1 MATFDFG
8 GLLGSNLFGSGD
20 MGLEEYLT
28 PEQRARMNNQ
38 GIMALAASLL
48 KSSGPSAVPIGLGQ
62 ALGEAYGA
70 GQTGYQQA
78 QTGAIAN
85 IMTKQKLDDAKRAR
99 DIENQLA
106 AIQAGTSPRMP
117 TAGVALTP
125 EQALLLPNMPA
136 GPTQARADM
145 IGQIPAAGAAVAP
158 MSEDD
163 LQYQKYME
171 SARVVRDPAMKKAFQ
186 DLAYQI
192 KPKEEFSTT
201 PQYGLSA
208 AGTPI
213 SFVLNK
219 SGGMKLLDV
228 KRNPEYNYQ
237 DAGGYIS
244 VRDRITNQEI
254 ERISKTLAPQVVG
267 NAETGFFQLGGGGG
281 GGRRAPS
288 AAPAAAAVNVP
299 QLTDPKQP
307 NGKPLTSNQLK
318 EYADKYFKGDVNS
331 GIQYLRKEGWV
342 EKTAAAPAAAAP
354 GVGNVPGLVPLIP
367 STGAKTFGNE
377 GDLRKE
383 FTTQVKPFIELS
395 QAYQKIETAAK
406 NSSPAGDIALVYGFM
421 KVLDPGSVVREGE
434 FATAQNAGSVPESVR
449 NMYNRAM
456 SGERLGENTRLD
468 FLNQARNII
477 ESQRQISGDLVQ
489 RYTDIAK
496 RSKLNPE
503 QVVFDPFSRIKTTQ
517 QRISETSTTPLPKRR
532 KDWYELFDL
541 VPAQ

>member
-8 GLLGSNLFGSGD
+8 GLLGSNMFGGGD

-48 KSSGPSAVPIGLGQ
+48 KSSGPSAVPVGIGQ

-70 GQTGYQQA
+70 GQQGYQQA
-78 QTGAIAN
+78 QQGAIAN
-85 IMTKQKLDDAKRAR
+85 IMTKQKLDEFKRAK
-99 DIENQLA
+99 DIEDQIA
-106 AIQAGTSPRMP
+106 KIQARTGSSMP
-117 TAGVALTP
+117 TAGVAITP

-145 IGQIPAAGAAVAP
+145 IGQIPAAGAAVTP
-158 MSEDD
+158 MSEND
-163 LQYQKYME
+163 LQYQKYMDM
-171 SARVVRDPAMKKAFQ
+171 SRVYSRDPIKAKAYQ
-186 DLAYQI
+186 DLAMQL
-192 KPKEEFSTT
+192 KPTEEFSTT

-219 SGGMKLLDV
+219 SGGMKLLDLQ
-228 KRNPEYNYQ
+228 RNPEYNYQ

-244 VRDRITNQEI
+244 VRDKTTNKEI

-288 AAPAAAAVNVP
+288 AAPAA
-299 QLTDPKQP
+299 Q
-307 NGKPLTSNQLK
+307 
-318 EYADKYFKGDVNS
+318 
-331 GIQYLRKEGWV
+331 
-342 EKTAAAPAAAAP
+342 AAAPGAVAPPRYVPSRDAAAPAAAP

-367 STGAKTFGNE
+367 GTGAKTFGNE

-383 FTTQVKPFIELS
+383 FTIQVKPFIELS

-541 VPAQ
+541 VPAE

>member
-1 MATFDFG
+1 MATFDFS
-8 GLLGSNLFGSGD
+8 GLLGSNMFGGGD

-28 PEQRARMNNQ
+28 PEQRSRMNQQ

-48 KSSGPSAVPIGLGQ
+48 KSSGPSAVPIGIGQ

-85 IMTKQKLDDAKRAR
+85 IMTKQKLDEFKRAK
-99 DIENQLA
+99 DIEDQIA
-106 AIQAGTSPRMP
+106 KIQARTGSSMP
-117 TAGVALTP
+117 TAGVAITP
-125 EQALLLPNMPA
+125 DQALLLPNMPA

-145 IGQIPAAGAAVAP
+145 IGQIPAAGAAVTP
-158 MSEDD
+158 MSAND
-163 LQYQKYME
+163 LQYEKYMDM
-171 SARVVRDPAMKKAFQ
+171 SRVYSRDPVKAKAYQ
-186 DLAYQI
+186 DLAMQL
-192 KPKEEFSTT
+192 KPTEEYSTT

-281 GGRRAPS
+281 GGRRPS
-288 AAPAAAAVNVP
+288 AAPGAVAPPRYVPSRDAA
-299 QLTDPKQP
+299 T
-307 NGKPLTSNQLK
+307 
-318 EYADKYFKGDVNS
+318 
-331 GIQYLRKEGWV
+331 
-342 EKTAAAPAAAAP
+342 PAAAAP

-367 STGAKTFGNE
+367 GTGPATKAFSNE

-383 FTTQVKPFIELS
+383 FTAQVKPFIELS

-477 ESQRQISGDLVQ
+477 ESQRQISGDLVK
-489 RYTDIAK
+489 RYTDIAT
-496 RSKLNPE
+496 RSKLSPE

-517 QRISETSTTPLPKRR
+517 QRISETATTPLPKRR

>member
-8 GLLGSNLFGSGD
+8 GLLGSNMFGSGD

-28 PEQRARMNNQ
+28 PEQRSRMNQQ

-48 KSSGPSAVPIGLGQ
+48 KSSGPSAVPVGIGQ

-70 GQTGYQQA
+70 GQQGYQQA
-78 QTGAIAN
+78 QQGAIAN
-85 IMTKQKLDDAKRAR
+85 IMTKQKLDELKRAKE
-99 DIENQLA
+99 IEDQIA
-106 AIQAGTSPRMP
+106 KIQARTGSSMP

-136 GPTQARADM
+136 GPTQARANM

-158 MSEDD
+158 MSEDE
-163 LQYQKYME
+163 LQYQKYMDI
-171 SARVVRDPAMKKAFQ
+171 AKIVKDPIKAKAYQ
-186 DLAYQI
+186 DLALQI
-192 KPKEEFSTT
+192 KPREEYSTT

-213 SFVLNK
+213 SFVMNK

-228 KRNPEYNYQ
+228 QRNPEYNYQ

-244 VRDRITNQEI
+244 VRDKTTNKEV
-254 ERISKTLAPQVVG
+254 ERISKTLAPSVIGSADGGYYQV
-267 NAETGFFQLGGGGG
+267 GGGGG
-281 GGRRAPS
+281 APRAPS
-288 AAPAAAAVNVP
+288 AQPTVQPQVAGAPAGYTPRRTQAAA
-299 QLTDPKQP
+299 T
-307 NGKPLTSNQLK
+307 
-318 EYADKYFKGDVNS
+318 
-331 GIQYLRKEGWV
+331 
-342 EKTAAAPAAAAP
+342 PAAAAP
-354 GVGNVPGLVPLIP
+354 GVGNVPGLTPLIP
-367 STGAKTFGNE
+367 GTGAAGKAFSNE

-383 FTTQVKPFIELS
+383 FTTQVKPFVELS

-449 NMYNRAM
+449 NMYNRAI

-477 ESQRQISGDLVQ
+477 ESQRQVAGDVVQ
-489 RYTDIAK
+489 RYSDIAK

-503 QVVFDPFSRIKTTQ
+503 QVVFDPFSRIKTTE
-517 QRISETSTTPLPKRR
+517 QRVAETVNTPLPKRR
-532 KDWYELFDL
+532 KDWYDQFDL

>member
-8 GLLGSNLFGSGD
+8 GLLGSNMFGSGD
-20 MGLEEYLT
+20 MGLDEYLT
-28 PEQRARMNNQ
+28 PEQRSRMNQQ

-48 KSSGPSAVPIGLGQ
+48 KSSGPSAVPIGIGQ

-70 GQTGYQQA
+70 GQQGYQQA
-78 QTGAIAN
+78 QQGAITN
-85 IMTKQKLDDAKRAR
+85 IMTRQKLDEYKRAR
-99 DIENQLA
+99 DMEDQIA
-106 AIQAGTSPRMP
+106 KIMGRTSSSMP
-117 TAGVALTP
+117 VAGVAITP
-125 EQALLLPNMPA
+125 DQALAMPNMPA
-136 GPTQARADM
+136 GPTVDRANM
-145 IGQIPAAGAAVAP
+145 IGQVPASGAGVAP
-158 MSEDD
+158 TSAND
-163 LQYQKYME
+163 LLYQKYMDI
-171 SARVVRDPAMKKAFQ
+171 AQLNVGKNPANVKLYQ
-186 DLAYQI
+186 DLAMQL
-192 KPKEEFSTT
+192 KPTEEYSTT
-201 PQYGLSA
+201 PQFGLSA

-281 GGRRAPS
+281 GGRRPA
-288 AAPAAAAVNVP
+288 AAPAAVAPPRYVPSRDAA
-299 QLTDPKQP
+299 T
-307 NGKPLTSNQLK
+307 
-318 EYADKYFKGDVNS
+318 
-331 GIQYLRKEGWV
+331 
-342 EKTAAAPAAAAP
+342 PAAAAP

-367 STGAKTFGNE
+367 GTGPATKAFSNE

-383 FTTQVKPFIELS
+383 FTAQVKPFIELS

-477 ESQRQISGDLVQ
+477 ESQRQISGDLVK
-489 RYTDIAK
+489 RYTDIAT
-496 RSKLNPE
+496 RSKLSPE

-517 QRISETSTTPLPKRR
+517 QRISETATTPLPKRR

-541 VPAQ
+541 VPAE